1 VKVVIQRVL
10 NASVTVDS
18 KIISNINKGLLV
30 LTGVSKD
37 DVFKDADYLI
47 EKILNLRIFEDNKG
61 KMNLSLLDIKGEIL
75 IVSQFTL
82 LGDTR
87 KGRRPS
93 FDKAAKPDKAIEIY
107 NYFIE
112 QIKLKGINTSSGI
125 FGAMMDISL
134 VNNGP
139 VTFIIDSKQS

>member
-1 VKVVIQRVL
+1 MKVVIQRVL

-18 KIISNINKGLLV
+18 KIISKINKGLLV

-37 DVFKDADYLI
+37 DDFKDADYLI
-47 EKILNLRIFEDNKG
+47 EKILNLRIFEDDKG

-112 QIKLKGINTSSGI
+112 QIKLKGHKTSSGI

-134 VNNGP
+134 INNGP
-139 VTFIIDSKQS
+139 VTFVIDSKQF

>member
-1 VKVVIQRVL
+1 MKVVIQRVL